1 MRCTPWEK
9 RFGGT
14 HHPIQ
19 PTEDTVFEYRLQEIR
34 RADLIKAAEAHQLA
48 RDARRARR
56 TERRATTEGK
66 GPVTGPE
73 ERFVRVA

>member
-1 MRCTPWEK
+1 M
-9 RFGGT
+9 
-14 HHPIQ
+14 
-19 PTEDTVFEYRLQEIR
+19 FEYRLQEIR

-48 RDARRARR
+48 RDARRAGR